1 MKRNLVSYTSLVV
14 IHLAIAIA
22 VFAVPFLS
30 KIYSLLIP
38 VLGALYVFSTKNKNN
53 EVLLVAAYLVGAEV
67 FLRMTGGNFNN
78 EYIKVSV
85 IFFMLMGMVYN
96 AFSVSSLIYG
106 FFLIL
111 LVPGVLMTATL
122 ADISTDIKKAVVF
135 NISGPVCLG
144 ITAIYTYHRK
154 ISFSDLQNIVQLMGL
169 PIITT
174 TAYLFLYNP
183 SVQDVVTGTQSN
195 FETSGGFGPNQVS
208 TILGL
213 GMFVF
218 FAQLI
223 LFSKTKKM
231 QLLNGALVLLVSY
244 RAIVTFSRG
253 GVITGAVMI
262 IGLMFL
268 LYYYSGV
275 KAKIKLSLVAVLT
288 GFLALSVWTYSS
300 YQTSGL
306 IEKRYANEDAA
317 GRTKKDKLGGR
328 EAIINAEI
336 DLFYNNP
343 IAGVGVGLGKEN
355 RKSMITEDA
364 ATHNEITRMLA
375 EHGLFGVLGLMIL
388 FLTPFFSYINN
399 RQHFYFLS
407 FYFFWLLTVNHAAMR
422 TAAPAF
428 VYALTLL
435 TITANSKTNTSV
447 KRENRTYQ
455 AMSYAN

>member
-1 MKRNLVSYTSLVV
+1 MKNNLFSYTSLV
-14 IHLAIAIA
+14 ILHLAIALA

-30 KIYSLLIP
+30 KIYALLIP
-38 VLGALYVFSTKNKNN
+38 VLGTLYVFGTKNKNN
-53 EVLLVAAYLVGAEV
+53 EVLLVAGYLVGVEV

-85 IFFMLMGMVYN
+85 IFFMLMGMAYS
-96 AFSVSSLIYG
+96 AFSVSSFIYG

-111 LVPGVLMTATL
+111 LIPGILMTAAL
-122 ADISTDIKKAVVF
+122 ADVSTDIKKAVIF

-144 ITAIYTYHRK
+144 ISAIYTYKRK
-154 ISFSDLQNIVQLMGL
+154 ISFSTLQNIVQLIGL

-223 LFSKTKKM
+223 LFSKSKKM
-231 QLLNGALVLLVSY
+231 QLLNGTLVLLISY

-262 IGLMFL
+262 LGLLIL
-268 LYYYSGV
+268 LYFYSD
-275 KAKIKLSLVAVLT
+275 IKTKFKLTLVAVLT

-300 YQTSGL
+300 SQTSGL
-306 IEKRYANEDAA
+306 IDKRYANEDAA
-317 GRTKKDKLGGR
+317 GRVKKDKLGGR
-328 EAIINAEI
+328 EAIMNAEM

-343 IAGVGVGLGKEN
+343 VTGVGAGLGKEN
-355 RKSMITEDA
+355 RKNMISEDA
-364 ATHNEITRMLA
+364 ASHNEVTRMLS
-375 EHGLFGVLGLMIL
+375 EHGLFGLFGLIIL
-388 FLTPFFSYINN
+388 FITPFFSYINN

-407 FYFFWLLTVNHAAMR
+407 FYFFWLLTINHAAMR

-435 TITANSKTNTSV
+435 TVTNIKANDSV
-447 KRENRTYQ
+447 NRENSTYR
-455 AMSYAN
+455 